1 MAGGKCPSREVRGKP
16 LSPLRRKNN
25 SSLRGRSALALALA
39 ATGVVLTVG
48 TNTAAAR
55 PIGAFEVGGA
65 IEAEYDA
72 AGGGA
77 VLGDPTGPELDAAR
91 GGKYQEFDRN
101 ASIYWSPTDGAHEI
115 AGFIRDKWRN
125 LGAESGSLGYPVTR
139 EEATLGNPG
148 RYNHF
153 QNGSIY
159 WSVGAGAHQVGG
171 VIRDK
176 WGQVGWEN
184 SPLGFPISDEAKT
197 NKGDGRYNLFE
208 GGAVYWSKATG
219 AHIVWGAI
227 RDQWVA
233 AGGETGRYGLPK
245 GDEYDYEDGKAQDFQ
260 GGKITWQP

>member
-1 MAGGKCPSREVRGKP
+1 M
-16 LSPLRRKNN
+16 SPLRRKNN

-39 ATGVVLTVG
+39 ATAVTLTV
-48 TNTAAAR
+48 NTAAAR

-77 VLGDPTGPELDAAR
+77 VFGEPSGPELDAAR

-101 ASIYWSPTDGAHEI
+101 ASIYWNPTDGAHAV

-125 LGAESGSLGYPVTR
+125 LGSESGVLGYPVTR
-139 EEATLGNPG
+139 EESTPANTG
-148 RYNHF
+148 RFNHF

-159 WSVGAGAHQVGG
+159 WSVGAGAHQIGG

-176 WGQVGWEN
+176 WGQAGWEG

-197 NKGDGRYNLFE
+197 SKGEGRYNMFE
-208 GGAVYWSKATG
+208 GGVIYWSKATG

-233 AGGETGRYGLPK
+233 AGGENGRYGLPK
-245 GDEYDYEDGKAQDFQ
+245 GDEYDYEGGKAQDFQ
-260 GGKITWQP
+260 GGKITWQPE